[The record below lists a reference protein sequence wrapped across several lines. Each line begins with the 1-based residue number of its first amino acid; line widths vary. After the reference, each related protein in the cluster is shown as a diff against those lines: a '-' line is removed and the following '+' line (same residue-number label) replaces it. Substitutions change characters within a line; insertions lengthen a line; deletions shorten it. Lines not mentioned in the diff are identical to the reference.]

1 MPRSRLCPAP
11 RLIIVTVPE
20 LVGGARARERESHLL
35 NPPPGSTDP
44 ERFATVSIG
53 IGDRVLFHPAPREPR
68 HKWCEVSLRTEA
80 GRSQATCLG
89 LFDGLSVRPFQA
101 TSFHHHTAVP
111 RPKRAAGVQCR
122 HCHRPAGNF
131 VAATDGVNESRTP
144 SGTAPGARAEPVKP
158 CPAFTLS
165 GGPAPSRVGEFA
177 RNLRM
182 HSQAF
187 PAPPRQFCL

>member
-1 MPRSRLCPAP
+1 M
-11 RLIIVTVPE
+11 
-20 LVGGARARERESHLL
+20 

-68 HKWCEVSLRTEA
+68 HKWCEVSLRTET

-89 LFDGLSVRPFQA
+89 LSVGYPSAPSKLLCR
-101 TSFHHHTAVP
+101 HHTAVP
-111 RPKRAAGVQCR
+111 GPKRAAGVQCR

-158 CPAFTLS
+158 CPAL
-165 GGPAPSRVGEFA
+165 PSRVVPRHHVSGSLQGNCGCTVRLF
-177 RNLRM
+177 R
-182 HSQAF
+182 
-187 PAPPRQFCL
+187 PRQGNFVSEDRAPGRSR

>member
-1 MPRSRLCPAP
+1 M
-11 RLIIVTVPE
+11 LIFLRFFVRRPID
-20 LVGGARARERESHLL
+20 LERESHLL

-68 HKWCEVSLRTEA
+68 HEWCEVSLRHR
-80 GRSQATCLG
+80 GRPVASDVPG
-89 LFDGLSVRPFQA
+89 LFDGLSVRPLQA

-131 VAATDGVNESRTP
+131 VAATTG
-144 SGTAPGARAEPVKP
+144 
-158 CPAFTLS
+158 
-165 GGPAPSRVGEFA
+165 
-177 RNLRM
+177 
-182 HSQAF
+182 
-187 PAPPRQFCL
+187 